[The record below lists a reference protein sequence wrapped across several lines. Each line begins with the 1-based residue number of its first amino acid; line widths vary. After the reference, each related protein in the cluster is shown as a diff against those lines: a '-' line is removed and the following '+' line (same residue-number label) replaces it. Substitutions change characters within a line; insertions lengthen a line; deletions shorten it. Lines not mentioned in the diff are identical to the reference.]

1 MQPLTDPPGMSSAD
15 AAARLRY
22 VSAVRTRARRAG
34 LAPAF
39 ALTALGAIVAAHG
52 LLRTVSPRN
61 AVLTIAWI
69 TVLLVVR
76 VGVGWQR
83 RRAQRNRGVVG
94 PMRLRVACGVAG
106 ALAAVLAVAVGGDPL
121 VSAVVASAAVAAYV
135 AGMPVIAAVT
145 IVAGALG
152 NAIFLGSVAF
162 ATDEVLVG
170 TGLLAAGLACQAL
183 ERRGA

>member
-1 MQPLTDPPGMSSAD
+1 
-15 AAARLRY
+15 
-22 VSAVRTRARRAG
+22 V
-34 LAPAF
+34 
-39 ALTALGAIVAAHG
+39 
-52 LLRTVSPRN
+52 LRTVSPPN

-83 RRAQRNRGVVG
+83 RRAHHERGVVG
-94 PMRLRVACGVAG
+94 PVRLRVACGVAG
-106 ALAAVLAVAVGGDPL
+106 ALAAVLAVVVGGDPL
-121 VSAVVASAAVAAYV
+121 VSAVVAAAAVAAYV
-135 AGMPVIAAVT
+135 AGMPGIAAVT

-170 TGLLAAGLACQAL
+170 TGLLAVGLACQAL
-183 ERRGA
+183 ERREA